1 MKAVSWNLQEWSPIH
16 NLKSLKKKLASV
28 EEKEQAEPT
37 NLAASA
43 PGGELGESLNILL
56 YIAIEVLWTGCNTG
70 TFYRER
76 RWSW

>member
-56 YIAIEVLWTGCNTG
+56 YVAIGVLWTGCNTG
-70 TFYRER
+70 TCYRER

>member
-1 MKAVSWNLQEWSPIH
+1 LLNLKIKAVFLNLQEWSPIH

-43 PGGELGESLNILL
+43 PGGELGETL
-56 YIAIEVLWTGCNTG
+56 
-70 TFYRER
+70 
-76 RWSW
+76 

>member
-1 MKAVSWNLQEWSPIH
+1 MH

-43 PGGELGESLNILL
+43 PGGELGETLNTLL
-56 YIAIEVLWTGCNTG
+56 YVAIGVL
-70 TFYRER
+70 
-76 RWSW
+76 